1 MFFTISF
8 LKLGPMLSPG
18 PFHLTSLFTF
28 FIVPGILPRTLLV
41 ILLLSYS
48 FNHLFTFET
57 GSQSVDHTILEL
69 AISVP

>member
-28 FIVPGILPRTLLV
+28 FIVPGILPRTLHKV
-41 ILLLSYS
+41 GEHSPA
-48 FNHLFTFET
+48 
-57 GSQSVDHTILEL
+57 EL
-69 AISVP
+69 